1 MVSVII
7 KKNVFLLLNGSS
19 GIPGGSRE
27 GSKSGGGAPAGSQG
41 ALGKV
46 DQVHWGPFLKVLD
59 LQKVARAC
67 ILMRILDV
75 F

>member
-1 MVSVII
+1 MFSVII
-7 KKNVFLLLNGSS
+7 KRHVFFLLNGSS
-19 GIPGGSRE
+19 GISGGSRE

-41 ALGKV
+41 ALGTV
-46 DQVHWGPFLKVLD
+46 DQVHWSHFLEVLD

-67 ILMRILDV
+67 ILMRILAV

>member
-7 KKNVFLLLNGSS
+7 KQNVFLLLNGSS

-46 DQVHWGPFLKVLD
+46 YQVHWGSFLEVLD
-59 LQKVARAC
+59 LQNIVRTC
-67 ILMRILDV
+67 ILI
-75 F
+75 

>member
-1 MVSVII
+1 MCPKHYKYSGFSDVQP
-7 KKNVFLLLNGSS
+7 KHVFFFVDGSS

-46 DQVHWGPFLKVLD
+46 HQVHWGPFWEVLD
-59 LQKVARAC
+59 LQNVVRA
-67 ILMRILDV
+67 
-75 F
+75 

>member
-1 MVSVII
+1 MTSIVVFVII
-7 KKNVFLLLNGSS
+7 KKHFFVLNGTS

-46 DQVHWGPFLKVLD
+46 YQVHWGPFLEVLD
-59 LQKVARAC
+59 LQNVVRA
-67 ILMRILDV
+67 
-75 F
+75 